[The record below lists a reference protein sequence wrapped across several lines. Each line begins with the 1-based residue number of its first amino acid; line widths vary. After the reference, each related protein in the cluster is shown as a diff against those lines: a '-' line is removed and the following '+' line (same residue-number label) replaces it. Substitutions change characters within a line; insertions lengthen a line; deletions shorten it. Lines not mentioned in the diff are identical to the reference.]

1 MKKLNG
7 TSMDLVQENA
17 KKLKEIFPEIFMEG
31 RIDFDLLEQICC
43 GGGVQ
48 KLEDSKERY
57 SLTWNGKAR
66 ARQIAQEVSTGTL
79 RPAKEESKDWDN
91 TENIYIEGDNLE
103 VLKLLQKSYHGKIK
117 MIYIDPPYNTGK
129 DFVYKDNFKDNI
141 ENYKKVTGQVSE
153 EGTKLTTNT
162 DTDGRYH
169 SNWLSMMYPRLKL
182 ARNLLTDDGVIFI
195 SIDDNEQANLKKIC
209 DEIFGEENFINIIN
223 VKAKASSGASGGGE
237 DKKLKKNIEYL
248 LVYSKS
254 IKFENFNSIFKYTPL
269 DEYIEKRKKDGVN
282 FAYTSVMIEDGK
294 ESLFTTIKA
303 GNGEEIIIKK
313 VEDYKIKSVKK
324 IAEEENIEEYEV
336 YKKYINK
343 IYTLENA
350 QTSIRDRVL
359 EATGGED
366 ELYNCYY
373 KPISGR
379 NKGVITKV
387 SFMGKTKRLVSYLSN
402 VVEVED
408 NKIIKKDKIGT
419 LWDDLSWSS
428 IHLEGNIEYNNGK
441 KPTALIERLLKMMN
455 LKDEDTIL
463 DFFSGSAT
471 TIHSMF
477 KYIVEN
483 SVKIKCI
490 LVQLPESLE
499 INLKN
504 ASGKI
509 KIDITKQIN
518 FLKSLDKPLFISEI
532 GKERIRRA
540 GEKIKLDES
549 LPIEN
554 REKLDV
560 GFKVF
565 KLDSTNIKEWDT
577 ATENLEQSLLDS
589 IDNIKSDRK
598 SLDVLY
604 EILLKYGLDL
614 NIPIEENKNFYSI
627 GGGSLL
633 VSLNKEINDKVIDS
647 ICEEYKKLSEMDKEF
662 KTTVVLRDNS
672 FKNDVVKTNAIK
684 KLEQVGISEIRSI

>member
-1 MKKLNG
+1 MEKLNG
-7 TSMDLVQENA
+7 TSMDLAQENV
-17 KKLKEIFPEIFMEG
+17 KKLKEIFPEIFTE
-31 RIDFDLLEQICC
+31 DQVDLDLLGELLSN
-43 GGGVQ
+43 GGGYR
-48 KLEDSKERY
+48 KLDTSKERY
-57 SLTWNGKAR
+57 SLTWNGKSE

-79 RPAKEESKDWDN
+79 RPAKEESKNWDN

-141 ENYKKVTGQVSE
+141 ENYKEITGQVSE

-169 SNWLSMMYPRLKL
+169 SNWLNMMYPRLKL

-195 SIDDNEQANLKKIC
+195 SIDDNEVTNLKKLC
-209 DEIFGEENFINIIN
+209 DEIFGEENFINTIN
-223 VKAKASSGASGGGE
+223 IKAKASSGASGGGE

-248 LVYSKS
+248 LIYSKS

-313 VEDYKIKSVKK
+313 VEGYKIKSVKK

-387 SFMGKTKRLVSYLSN
+387 SFMGKTKRLVIY
-402 VVEVED
+402 
-408 NKIIKKDKIGT
+408 
-419 LWDDLSWSS
+419 
-428 IHLEGNIEYNNGK
+428 
-441 KPTALIERLLKMMN
+441 PM
-455 LKDEDTIL
+455 
-463 DFFSGSAT
+463 
-471 TIHSMF
+471 
-477 KYIVEN
+477 
-483 SVKIKCI
+483 
-490 LVQLPESLE
+490 
-499 INLKN
+499 
-504 ASGKI
+504 
-509 KIDITKQIN
+509 
-518 FLKSLDKPLFISEI
+518 
-532 GKERIRRA
+532 
-540 GEKIKLDES
+540 
-549 LPIEN
+549 
-554 REKLDV
+554 
-560 GFKVF
+560 
-565 KLDSTNIKEWDT
+565 
-577 ATENLEQSLLDS
+577 
-589 IDNIKSDRK
+589 
-598 SLDVLY
+598 
-604 EILLKYGLDL
+604 
-614 NIPIEENKNFYSI
+614 
-627 GGGSLL
+627 
-633 VSLNKEINDKVIDS
+633 
-647 ICEEYKKLSEMDKEF
+647 
-662 KTTVVLRDNS
+662 
-672 FKNDVVKTNAIK
+672 
-684 KLEQVGISEIRSI
+684 